1 MKRFRLKD
9 MNITR
14 VDLVD
19 RGAAPDA
26 HILFAKSDSFTP
38 PSGKLKPKKP
48 PTPAVA
54 PVASSPAPK
63 PKPKAP
69 AKKPGAGSALQSF
82 RESGLNKPAT
92 EPKVGPPPM
101 PGALGRPPGSGSRIV
116 RIAPTDFEVTRMDGN
131 MMEWAVP
138 PDKLPE
144 GVEEAIVTMVQS
156 GDQVTFQWMIDPLA
170 GPPVEGTANTA
181 AEAFVAMRGGL
192 TNTSAM
198 DPMQMLGGFPSQMPA
213 VPGMGA
219 GKPGLP
225 PAAGMGGSPKL
236 PSVRK
241 HFGPGPHAN
250 GTAQAVHAGGSAQ
263 SRAVRGAKDEKGVFD
278 ALDVGDKFKS
288 GPRNPVRS
296 REGGGSKM
304 FADWKNQADAGAGND
319 FPFSP
324 GTGDVS
330 RRLRRERRVRAERA
344 EMDAFERDALPV
356 RASNPEAEDI
366 AAGGTGKVRAGAY
379 PDGRRANR
387 YSERGRHL
395 AKAAKAERQL
405 NQTVDGVLDTVVKGL
420 IETDIFVDTATGT
433 DLRDILPENLLAEL
447 TNKLSATRAPRIS

>member
-296 REGGGSKM
+296 REGGSKM
-304 FADWKNQADAGAGND
+304 FADWKNQADAGAAND
-319 FPFSP
+319 FPFKA
-324 GTGDVS
+324 GTGDS
-330 RRLRRERRVRAERA
+330 SARLGRAERRRRA
-344 EMDAFERDALPV
+344 EQAQMDAYDREDAEYLRSPEG
-356 RASNPEAEDI
+356 RA
-366 AAGGTGKVRAGAY
+366 AAARSKAY
-379 PDGRRANR
+379 REEQARLRN
-387 YSERGRHL
+387 RGRHL

-405 NQTVDGVLDTVVKGL
+405 NETVDGVLDTVVKGL